1 MSICT
6 ASIKRFRE
14 ISFTIFI
21 VFTVLHGIAQNGG
34 IGNLEKMPVDL
45 ETDYAQSALPPHL
58 RAGATVYL
66 LDPQKGYYIGRQG
79 TNGFICFVSRTEWQ
93 WEEFRNDLA
102 TPISYDAEG
111 ARSIFPVCQDVA
123 AMRAS
128 GKYNPSELK
137 DSIKNRILRGYY
149 KAPARPGISYM
160 LSPLMRVYPGTPD
173 NKTIVTASAPHYMF
187 YAPYVANEDLG
198 LKPDMPGPVLNASG
212 QQILGERGDPY
223 GYIIMFASDK
233 EKTIIVQEGQ
243 ELMKRLYAYKSW
255 FKSEPEARHHGSG
268 KM

>member
-1 MSICT
+1 MPIST
-6 ASIKRFRE
+6 ASVKRFRG
-14 ISFTIFI
+14 ILFIIFI
-21 VFTVLHGIAQNGG
+21 FFAVLQGIAQSGG
-34 IGNLEKMPVDL
+34 NGNLEKMPADL
-45 ETDYAQSALPPHL
+45 ETDYALSALPPHL
-58 RAGATVYL
+58 RSGATVYL

-111 ARSIFPVCQDVA
+111 ARSIFPVYQDVA
-123 AMRAS
+123 TMRAS
-128 GKYNPSELK
+128 GKYNPAQVK
-137 DSIKNRILRGYY
+137 DSIKNRILNGYY

-187 YAPYVANEDLG
+187 YAPYVANGDLG
-198 LKPDMPGPVLNASG
+198 LNPDMSGPILNASG
-212 QQILGERGDPY
+212 QQILGEHGDPY

-233 EKTIIVQEGQ
+233 DKNIIVKDGQ
-243 ELMKRLYAYKSW
+243 ELMKRLSAYKSW
-255 FKSEPEARHHGSG
+255 FAIQPEARHHGST
-268 KM
+268 M